1 MKIKRFFAPDMRQA
15 IRLVR
20 DAQGPEAVILSSRKV
35 DGGVELVTAMDYDE
49 SAFSEAAP
57 AGRHPLDAVFEPEP
71 ERRGQADFEA
81 LPDSPAEDLAESWP
95 ETGSEP
101 GPEHEPEHGA
111 VEGVEMLQP
120 LRVRRAPAP
129 GARAD
134 RAAREPARTENPAL
148 AAMQREIEH
157 LRAMLEG
164 QLASLGWN
172 DLRQRQ
178 PGRARIIR
186 RLERMGIEEGLAGA
200 VAAAVS
206 DTEAGEPAW
215 REALERLAARIRVA
229 PETSLEGE
237 GIIALVGPNGVGK
250 TTTVAKLAAREVR
263 RYGSGSVALVTTDA
277 CRIGA
282 HRQLQTFG
290 QILDVP
296 VFLAQTGQELGEVLM
311 GLGDKRRVFIDT
323 AGMSQRDLRLA
334 EEMAGLTAQPGLRT
348 LLVVAATTQQG
359 VLQETFRSFDCLGL
373 AGAVVTRLDEAA
385 SLGPLLSAV
394 CAADLPL
401 IYLSDGQRVPE
412 DLRPASA
419 ARLVDRAVAL
429 ASETSEERV
438 PGDPRLLHNPD
449 SDNHVSA

>member
-1 MKIKRFFAPDMRQA
+1 MKIRRFFAPDMRQA

-20 DAQGPEAVILSSRKV
+20 DEQGPEAVILSSRRV
-35 DGGVELVTAMDYDE
+35 ESGVELVTAVDYDE
-49 SAFSEAAP
+49 SAFGDAEP
-57 AGRHPLDAVFEPEP
+57 AGSHPLDAVFEPDPEP
-71 ERRGQADFEA
+71 RTEPDCEPSPEDPAD
-81 LPDSPAEDLAESWP
+81 LPAAGGL
-95 ETGSEP
+95 
-101 GPEHEPEHGA
+101 
-111 VEGVEMLQP
+111 EMLEP
-120 LRVRRAPAP
+120 LRVRETPPPAP
-129 GARAD
+129 RARAD
-134 RAAREPARTENPAL
+134 RSEREPPRAENPAL

-172 DLRQRQ
+172 DLRQRE

-186 RLERMGIEEGLAGA
+186 RLERLGIEEGLARA
-200 VAAAVS
+200 VAADVC

-215 REALERLAARIRVA
+215 REALDRLAGRIRVV

-263 RYGSGSVALVTTDA
+263 RHGSGSVALVTTDA
-277 CRIGA
+277 YRIGA

-334 EEMAGLTAQPGLRT
+334 EEMAGLAALPSLST
-348 LLVVAATTQQG
+348 LLVVAATTQQQ
-359 VLQETFRSFDCLGL
+359 VLRETFRSFDCLRP
-373 AGAVVTRLDEAA
+373 AATVVTRLDEAA
-385 SLGPLLSAV
+385 SLGPLLSAL

-401 IYLSDGQRVPE
+401 MYVSGGQRVPE
-412 DLRPASA
+412 DLQPARA
-419 ARLVDRAVAL
+419 ARLVGRAVAL
-429 ASETSEERV
+429 ASETPEERV
-438 PGDPRLLHNPD
+438 PGDLRVLHNPD
-449 SDNHVSA
+449 SDKHVSA